1 MSITTKSPD
10 LKTQKTSRARA
21 PQIQVHSGLRA
32 GGASGPCDTAYWRKE
47 LNYWR
52 KLAEQMGCA

>member
-1 MSITTKSPD
+1 MSVTTKSPVVN
-10 LKTQKTSRARA
+10 TQKTRSASA

-32 GGASGPCDTAYWRKE
+32 GGASGPCDIAYWRSE

>member
-1 MSITTKSPD
+1 MSVTTKSPNE
-10 LKTQKTSRARA
+10 KPRKMGSAPI

-32 GGASGPCDTAYWRKE
+32 GGASGPCDIAYWRKE

-52 KLAEQMGCA
+52 NLAQQMGCA